1 MAELRVAAA
10 ARQPDGHRMP
20 GLGIVEPDSGRGQP
34 GIGQRAEGLPQPS
47 LPEVQ
52 HMIVGQSADVRP
64 GYGHARQVVR
74 AHPVVHGLARGEVGA
89 AGNADLQ
96 GDDPTAGAASSST
109 GGASP
114 HGQEKLA
121 GRGIGPLARSAS
133 LTLAFASSA

>member
-1 MAELRVAAA
+1 MAELRAEAA

-20 GLGIVEPDSGRGQP
+20 GLGLVEPDSGRGQP

-52 HMIVGQSADVRP
+52 HVVVGQSADVRP

-89 AGNADLQ
+89 AGNAGLQ
-96 GDDPTAGAASSST
+96 VDDPDGIEIYAPRSLRFPAVPCGPGSAVAVIGAAL
-109 GGASP
+109 P
-114 HGQEKLA
+114 
-121 GRGIGPLARSAS
+121 GR
-133 LTLAFASSA
+133 